1 MNWKPIEP
9 TLHRLMGFWAMIFNL
24 RLLLERRERNQLPP
38 ANDRYPVF
46 LIEMLPPSSHGIRWR
61 GTPVDES
68 CAEIPGCDTYWSRA
82 RVLDTLDDSRD
93 YDRGGTIAWPILV
106 GASVAAGWFL
116 RGWAG

>member
-1 MNWKPIEP
+1 MNWIKPYEP
-9 TLHRLMGFWAMIFNL
+9 TLHRLMGFGAMLFNL
-24 RLLLERRERNQLPP
+24 RLLLERRERKQLPP
-38 ANDRYPVF
+38 ANDRYPVRF
-46 LIEMLPPSSHGIRWR
+46 LNAAGLQSKAGSE
-61 GTPVDES
+61 
-68 CAEIPGCDTYWSRA
+68 YWSRA

>member
-1 MNWKPIEP
+1 MSINWKPIEP
-9 TLHRLMGFWAMIFNL
+9 TLHRLMGAVAMLSNT
-24 RLLLERRERNQLPP
+24 RLLLERRERKQLPP
-38 ANDRYPVF
+38 ANDRYPVRF
-46 LIEMLPPSSHGIRWR
+46 VKPHGSYR
-61 GTPVDES
+61 GDE
-68 CAEIPGCDTYWSRA
+68 YWSRA